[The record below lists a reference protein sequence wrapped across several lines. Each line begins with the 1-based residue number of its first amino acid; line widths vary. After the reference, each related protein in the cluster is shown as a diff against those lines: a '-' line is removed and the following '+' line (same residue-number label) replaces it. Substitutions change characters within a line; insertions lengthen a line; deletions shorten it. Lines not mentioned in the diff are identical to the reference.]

1 VAGCVAGRCHA
12 PPNRIPSHPIS
23 LVRRPPSDPDRDPLV
38 AGLLPLVGGKEKQN
52 SERAKQAARVLLAG
66 RLGPVIRST
75 TPHCTPRIQL
85 WIVAER
91 CDRSLPEATALADT
105 RSAGCGRRRSD
116 VVRSFARSL
125 VRRWRARDG
134 AESRRVA
141 AGPDGA
147 DETSVENGR
156 RHRSS
161 PSASGGRAGGRSVG
175 HMHRTR
181 SVLLNAGGAGASDNW
196 KQSRIG
202 KGGRRGG
209 GRGEGGVRVAIG
221 CMRTGNNG
229 RPMSGVRSMKP
240 LPRLP
245 RRPRFKRLKDNPS
258 SSRSRGPAASKSSSN
273 LVLSCAHRYL
283 LCNARHR
290 RADSAPAS
298 HRSCGMANLGRDT
311 PLVTYIHTL
320 QSWH

>member
-1 VAGCVAGRCHA
+1 MAGCVAGRCHA

-161 PSASGGRAGGRSVG
+161 PSASGGRAVSRSHASHSERAVERRGRGRVG
-175 HMHRTR
+175 QLEAE
-181 SVLLNAGGAGASDNW
+181 SNW
-196 KQSRIG
+196 KGGEEGRRAG
-202 KGGRRGG
+202 GGRRAS
-209 GRGEGGVRVAIG
+209 RDWMHADGEQWA
-221 CMRTGNNG
+221 
-229 RPMSGVRSMKP
+229 PDVRSP
-240 LPRLP
+240 L
-245 RRPRFKRLKDNPS
+245 DETPS
-258 SSRSRGPAASKSSSN
+258 SSPAA
-273 LVLSCAHRYL
+273 AE
-283 LCNARHR
+283 
-290 RADSAPAS
+290 
-298 HRSCGMANLGRDT
+298 
-311 PLVTYIHTL
+311 I
-320 QSWH
+320 